1 MFSFVLKGKD
11 RDRGLQSHARKLILP
26 SRKFQNL
33 VTYSASEGVPQIG
46 QSARLLTPITRFSP

>member
-11 RDRGLQSHARKLILP
+11 SYKRLQSHAQKLTQP
-26 SRKFQNL
+26 SRKFQKL
-33 VTYSASEGVPQIG
+33 VIHSASEGVPQIG